1 MLSQAPSMR
10 LGANKPAKNIKDV
23 RSVFCSYGG
32 GAGDGGDGGDGGV
45 GDDGYDG
52 DAIDGH
58 TKANRS
64 KPQTQFPY
72 HIIVTTSSMFL
83 PPGVHILHKR
93 I

>member
-1 MLSQAPSMR
+1 MVA
-10 LGANKPAKNIKDV
+10 
-23 RSVFCSYGG
+23 
-32 GAGDGGDGGDGGV
+32 DGGV

-52 DAIDGH
+52 GDAVDEH

>member
-23 RSVFCSYGG
+23 RSVFCS
-32 GAGDGGDGGDGGV
+32 DGGDGGV

-52 DAIDGH
+52 GDAVDEH

>member
-1 MLSQAPSMR
+1 MR

-32 GAGDGGDGGDGGV
+32 GDGGV
-45 GDDGYDG
+45 GDDGDDG
-52 DAIDGH
+52 SDAIDGH

-64 KPQTQFPY
+64 KPQTQFLY